1 MRLVILLVFFV
12 SGCCSKSNIKWKHS
26 SAIKAG
32 RSSGTSDEVKYPDR
46 PHIIILMADDM
57 GFDDVSFHGSSQI
70 LTPNIDAL
78 AYQGMILNRHYTPNL
93 CTPSR
98 ASLLTGMNPVHTGM
112 QHYVLGAC
120 EPYGLPLNLKILP
133 QYLKPAGYRSH
144 LVGKWHLGSARKAYT
159 PTERGFDS
167 FFGLYSGGFDYYNHT
182 VSEMD
187 VFGYD
192 FRRNLDIT
200 YEGLGKYATDLFT
213 KESVKIIRQHNTAVP
228 LLLITSFNAPHA
240 AISSIPLEAPANEI
254 DKLNY
259 IPDPDLRTYAAMVTR
274 MDRGIGRIIKEL
286 DRKEMLSNSIILF
299 YSDNG
304 APIRGL
310 YSTRG
315 SNFPLR
321 GQKNSP
327 WEGGVRVAAAVWSP
341 MMEVRHGVS
350 NQLIHNSDWLP
361 TFLAMAG
368 TRPVR
373 NLDGFDIWPTLQKGL
388 PSPRQTIIHNIDPID
403 GYSSF
408 YYNGW
413 KYING
418 TTVGGMYD
426 GWLSFRSKYP
436 NPLANNYPEVVMA
449 SDTWKSLSPFALR
462 QLTPRSI
469 TKIRKNAR
477 IFCQPKVPYAMEC
490 NPLLGPCL
498 FKIID
503 DPCELNN
510 LITTFPLHAYLM
522 KVRLNKEK
530 ANIVYPINRPN
541 DYEACNPDL
550 YNGTFTWWL
559 DQPPTTPSNTT
570 VVMPQKVNFTSLD
583 ASQPVNEPAVTE
595 KRPYFSIFQ
604 SPVVKTTRRPIKIF
618 IKLIPEVSK
627 LENFQKTGRNLIMN

>member
-12 SGCCSKSNIKWKHS
+12 SGCCSKSKIKWKH
-26 SAIKAG
+26 
-32 RSSGTSDEVKYPDR
+32 SDEVKYPDR

-57 GFDDVSFHGSSQI
+57 GFNDVSFHGSSQI

-78 AYQGMILNRHYTPNL
+78 AYQGVILNRHYTPSM

-98 ASLLTGMNPVHTGM
+98 SSLLSGMNPVHIGM
-112 QHYVLGAC
+112 QHSVIEAC
-120 EPYGLPLNLKILP
+120 QPYGLPLNLKLLP

-144 LVGKWHLGSARKAYT
+144 LVGKWHLGFARKAYT

-167 FFGLYSGGFDYYNHT
+167 FFGFLSGGLDYYNHKIAET
-182 VSEMD
+182 SVP
-187 VFGYD
+187 GYD

-200 YEGLGKYATDLFT
+200 YEGLGYYTTDLFT
-213 KESVKIIRQHNTAVP
+213 EESMRIVRQHNTAVP

-240 AISSIPLEAPANEI
+240 AIGNISLEAPQSEI
-254 DKLNY
+254 EKLRY
-259 IPDPDLRTYAAMVTR
+259 IPDRDMRTYAAMVTR
-274 MDRGIGRIIKEL
+274 MDRGIGKIIKEL

-310 YSTRG
+310 FEIPA
-315 SNFPLR
+315 SNYPLR

-341 MMEVRHGVS
+341 MMEVRHVVS
-350 NQLIHNSDWLP
+350 NELIHNSDWLP
-361 TFLAMAG
+361 TFLAMTG
-368 TRPVR
+368 SRPVKK
-373 NLDGFDIWPTLQKGL
+373 LYGFDIWPTLQKNL
-388 PSPRQTIIHNIDPID
+388 PSPRREIIHNIDPID

-418 TTVGGMYD
+418 TTQNGMYD
-426 GWLSFRSKYP
+426 GWLGSGSKYP
-436 NPLANNYPEVVMA
+436 NPLANSYAEVVRA

-462 QLTPRSI
+462 RLTARSI
-469 TKIRKNAR
+469 KKIRNDAKV
-477 IFCQPKVPYAMEC
+477 FCQQKNPYSMGC
-490 NPLLGPCL
+490 NPLFGPCL

-510 LITTFPLHAYLM
+510 LITTFPMQAYLM
-522 KVRLNKEK
+522 KVMLNKEK
-530 ANIVYPINRPN
+530 ANIVYPINRPS

-550 YNGTFTWWL
+550 YNGTFTWWQ
-559 DQPPTTPSNTT
+559 DQPPTTPPNTT

-618 IKLIPEVSK
+618 IKVIPDSK
-627 LENFQKTGRNLIMN
+627 VRKLDK